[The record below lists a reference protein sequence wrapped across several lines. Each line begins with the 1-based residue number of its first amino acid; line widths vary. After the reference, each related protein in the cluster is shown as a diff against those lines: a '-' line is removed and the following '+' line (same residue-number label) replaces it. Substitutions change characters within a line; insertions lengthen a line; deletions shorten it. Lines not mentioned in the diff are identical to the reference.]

1 LKRYVYYLCL
11 TMGLMSFMV
20 FIKLWLIPFVLG
32 NLFPQTDLVS
42 KLYEV
47 LIMVFGGI
55 TFLLFIIQGYIG
67 KHFFQFHWTTH
78 FLLNFLIQL
87 PFAMHALYEELR
99 RTSMMMGWGQV
110 FTEGWYGLMA
120 EPTRL
125 IFMVY
130 PWTDIFAIAASFV
143 FLAIGRTIEIV
154 DEGRLWEQTQ
164 NRMKVGRI

>member
-1 LKRYVYYLCL
+1 
-11 TMGLMSFMV
+11 
-20 FIKLWLIPFVLG
+20 
-32 NLFPQTDLVS
+32 
-42 KLYEV
+42 
-47 LIMVFGGI
+47 
-55 TFLLFIIQGYIG
+55 
-67 KHFFQFHWTTH
+67 
-78 FLLNFLIQL
+78 
-87 PFAMHALYEELR
+87 
-99 RTSMMMGWGQV
+99 MMMGWGQV

>member
-1 LKRYVYYLCL
+1 
-11 TMGLMSFMV
+11 MGLLSLMV
-20 FIKLWLIPFVLG
+20 FIKLWIIPYVLG
-32 NLFPQTDLVS
+32 NLFPQTDLIS

-47 LIMVFGGI
+47 FIMVCGGI

-67 KHFFQFHWTTH
+67 KHLCRFHWMTH

-87 PFAMHALYEELR
+87 PFMMHALYEEIK
-99 RTSMMMGWGQV
+99 RTPMLMGWGQV

-130 PWTDIFAIAASFV
+130 PWTDIFAIVASFI

-154 DEGRLWEQTQ
+154 DEDRLWKQTR
-164 NRMKVGRI
+164 NRVKVGRI